1 MGLDVIQPRQ
11 CPELRSDMLAFLRAE
26 GACGAARMLSWLA
39 DPSSN
44 EAEMTALEFYGPQKA
59 SVEAAKVAASR
70 MATSAEVAEL
80 FIIAKHKMKDVLEGA
95 DVLETNM
102 DVQRHWFHADH
113 GIMFFE
119 KPWYSRAFS
128 SDAEFQYETPI
139 AAISWSITG
148 QFVRITSW
156 ADTSR
161 FLSLASK
168 DIPRDYDRPPIPMKD
183 IRAVQAQVG
192 PLIVC
197 ASFIVQ
203 LRSYMQELRSDDFPR
218 HPLRVLLSGCLM
230 MRQEVTARS
239 VVEAPRSSWR
249 RMNQVSP
256 HLGKTVTVI
265 DKRSIKR
272 NPTNEVEPEVG
283 ARQLSVRYDRRGH
296 WREYKHER
304 FSPEMRE
311 HPIWIP
317 AHWVGH
323 EGLPLATRSKVT
335 RLTR

>member
-1 MGLDVIQPRQ
+1 MALDVIYPKQ
-11 CPELRSDMLAFLRAE
+11 CPELRADMLAFLRAD
-26 GACGAARMLSWLA
+26 GACGAARMLSWLSDDKG
-39 DPSSN
+39 DPVQL
-44 EAEMTALEFYGPQKA
+44 EMFGPSKA
-59 SVEAAKVAASR
+59 SVEAAKVASMR
-70 MATSAEVAEL
+70 MAASAEVSEL
-80 FIIAKHKMKDVLEGA
+80 FIIAKHKMADVIEGA
-95 DVLETNM
+95 QELELSM
-102 DVQRHWFHADH
+102 DVQRHWFHNDH

-119 KPWYSRAFS
+119 KPWQSRAFS
-128 SDAEFQYETPI
+128 NEAEVQYETPI
-139 AAISWSITG
+139 AAISWAITG
-148 QFVRITSW
+148 NLMRITSW

-168 DIPRDYDRPPIPMKD
+168 DIPRDYDRQPIPMKD
-183 IRAVQAQVG
+183 IRMVQAQVG

-197 ASFIVQ
+197 ASFIVK
-203 LRSYMQELRSDDFPR
+203 LSSYMRELEADDFPR
-218 HPLRVLLSGCLM
+218 HPMRVLLSGCLM
-230 MRQEVTARS
+230 MRQTVTARS

-249 RMNQVSP
+249 RMARVSP

-265 DKRSIKR
+265 DKRSVER
-272 NPTNEVEPEVG
+272 NPTNEAMPEVG